1 MIQLRSLGYEV
12 MVVSPDSISFV
23 ARRYKGEKNIDL
35 ALRIATVERAM
46 MIRNLTRVG
55 IPVVNWQVDR
65 SLDDALHNT
74 VNLLVKKQHILQVT
88 K

>member
-1 MIQLRSLGYEV
+1 
-12 MVVSPDSISFV
+12 
-23 ARRYKGEKNIDL
+23 
-35 ALRIATVERAM
+35 M